1 MHRKR
6 LKNVYDL
13 LETGNNKKVVQE
25 VDKLISASTSSS
37 SSKQTA
43 AKTVSNVD
51 ADDDDKLSVQGIA
64 RALKSLALVRM
75 GRQDE
80 SEHIVEELLNAN
92 TKDENTLNILM
103 QYCKETQQLG
113 KIVLF
118 YENAVKNSAGKFD
131 EEMVLSLFY
140 AYVRNRDYAKQQ
152 QCAIRL
158 YKETSKRVYLY
169 WNAMSY
175 FLMHKFQPPASDP
188 NKRKQFIMI
197 NRN

>member
-6 LKNVYDL
+6 LKNVYEL
-13 LETGNNKKVVQE
+13 LESGNNKKVVQE
-25 VDKLISASTSSS
+25 VDKLMSASGGGAS
-37 SSKQTA
+37 SSKPSMPVA
-43 AKTVSNVD
+43 GDD
-51 ADDDDKLSVQGIA
+51 ADDKLSVQGIA

-75 GRQDE
+75 NRQDE
-80 SEHIVEELLNAN
+80 AEKIVDELLDAK

-103 QYCKETQQLG
+103 QYCKETQQLA

-118 YENAVKNSAGKFD
+118 YENAVKNCTTFD

-175 FLMHKFQPPASDP
+175 FLMHKFQ
-188 NKRKQFIMI
+188 KQQQIGNESSKCYSFI
-197 NRN
+197 